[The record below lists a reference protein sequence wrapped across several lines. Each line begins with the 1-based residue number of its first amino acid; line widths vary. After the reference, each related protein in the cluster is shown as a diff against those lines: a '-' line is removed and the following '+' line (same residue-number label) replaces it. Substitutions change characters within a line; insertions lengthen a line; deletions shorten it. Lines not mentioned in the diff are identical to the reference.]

1 MAKVSKPDEVKNG
14 ASDAQYHHGDLR
26 NALLSA
32 AADLV
37 EEAGAARLSLRE
49 VARRCGVSQ
58 TAPYRH
64 FKTRD
69 ALLSAV
75 SAAAFRDFTRALAAE
90 ADQAPDP
97 AARLKALG
105 RAYVRFGLDRPE
117 SLRLMFGPGS
127 LKGNMSL
134 DLTEAATAAYALITD
149 ATVAR
154 LAEPWTIGIDPQ
166 AATFGAWALVHGLA
180 NLMIDRPMPA
190 ELSDPTFRDDLVDQL
205 VGIFERGLSVD

>member
-1 MAKVSKPDEVKNG
+1 M
-14 ASDAQYHHGDLR
+14 
-26 NALLSA
+26 
-32 AADLV
+32 
-37 EEAGAARLSLRE
+37 
-49 VARRCGVSQ
+49 ARRCGVSQ

-154 LAEPWTIGIDPQ
+154 LAEPGTIWIDPQ
-166 AATFGAWALVHGLA
+166 AATFGACALVHGLA